1 MRAFERGRARCKNKY
16 TGGFP
21 PKERQMLGDFT
32 YCNPTKLYFGKN
44 ASTGLKRSCPSTAR
58 TCCLCT
64 AAAPIKKNGIYDRV
78 MAVLNECGKTVYEDA
93 GVMPNPTVEKTLR
106 GRAAR
111 A

>member
-1 MRAFERGRARCKNKY
+1 M
-16 TGGFP
+16 
-21 PKERQMLGDFT
+21 
-32 YCNPTKLYFGKN
+32 
-44 ASTGLKRSCPSTAR
+44 
-58 TCCLCT
+58 CT